1 MTEKQLRSTKN
12 KKSTIKKVILWTL
25 LIIALLLGGIG
36 FYYYNSF
43 QKAFSK
49 MNNTEENVPDAI
61 PDILPHI
68 DPFSV
73 LLLGID
79 EREHDTGRTDTMIV
93 VTVNPDLGTMKMLSI
108 PRDSRVEI
116 VGNDTTEKINHAYA
130 RGGIPMSIATVEEA
144 LDVPIDFYVA
154 VNMEGFLSLIDVLGN
169 IEVNNDMELIRN
181 EYTFPKGNI
190 SLNGDEA
197 LIFSRIRYEDPR
209 GDFGRQLRQKQLL
222 EALFAKAKNPSILLK
237 LDDIF
242 EVMGENVTM
251 NFSQKQILNLQKLYG
266 KLDKN
271 IEQLQFEKGD
281 GVRKKDGLWYYIFD
295 EEELHDI
302 STKLNDHLEGKP
314 PVEPSLN
321 E

>member
-1 MTEKQLRSTKN
+1 MTK
-12 KKSTIKKVILWTL
+12 IILWTV
-25 LIIALLLGGIG
+25 LILAIVLGGTV

-43 QKAFSK
+43 QNAMSK
-49 MNNTEENVPDAI
+49 MNPTGDSIAKEI

-79 EREHDTGRTDTMIV
+79 ERENDTGRTDTMIV

-116 VGNDTTEKINHAYA
+116 VGNGTTEKINHAYA

-144 LDVPIDFYVA
+144 LDIPIDFYVG
-154 VNMEGFLSLIDVLGN
+154 VNMEGFLSIIDVLGN

-181 EYTFPKGNI
+181 EYKFPKGEI

-222 EALFAKAKNPSILLK
+222 EALFAKAKNPTILLK

-242 EVMGENVTM
+242 EVLGDNVSM

-281 GVRKKDGLWYYIFD
+281 GVRKNDGLWYYIFD
-295 EEELHDI
+295 DEELQEI
-302 STKLNDHLEGKP
+302 STKLNAHLEASP
-314 PVEPSLN
+314 SIEP
-321 E
+321 

>member
-1 MTEKQLRSTKN
+1 MTERKLRNTSKKRSKITK
-12 KKSTIKKVILWTL
+12 IVLWSL
-25 LIIALLLGGIG
+25 LILALGVGGTI

-43 QKAFSK
+43 QNAISK
-49 MNNTEENVPDAI
+49 MNTTGDSTSEKI

-79 EREHDTGRTDTMIV
+79 ERENDTGRTDTMIV

-116 VGNDTTEKINHAYA
+116 VGNGTTEKINHAYA

-144 LDVPIDFYVA
+144 LDIPIDFYVA
-154 VNMEGFLSLIDVLGN
+154 VNMEGFLSIIDVLGN

-190 SLNGDEA
+190 SLNGEEA

-242 EVMGENVTM
+242 EVMGDNVSM
-251 NFSQKQILNLQKLYG
+251 NFSQKQILALQKLYG

-271 IEQLQFEKGD
+271 IEQIQFEKGE
-281 GVRKKDGLWYYIFD
+281 GIRKDGLWYYIFD
-295 EEELHDI
+295 DGELHDI
-302 STKLNDHLEGKP
+302 SAKLNAHLEE
-314 PVEPSLN
+314 EPII
-321 E
+321 EP

>member
-1 MTEKQLRSTKN
+1 MTEKKLRTTHKKRSKTTK
-12 KKSTIKKVILWTL
+12 IVLWTL
-25 LIIALLLGGIG
+25 LILAIVLGGTV

-43 QKAFSK
+43 QNAISK
-49 MNNTEENVPDAI
+49 MNNTEGDATGAI

-79 EREHDTGRTDTMIV
+79 ERENDTGRTDTMIV

-116 VGNDTTEKINHAYA
+116 VGNGTTEKINHAYA

-154 VNMEGFLSLIDVLGN
+154 VNMEGFLSIIDVLGN

-181 EYTFPKGNI
+181 EYKFPKGNI

-281 GVRKKDGLWYYIFD
+281 GIRKNDGLWYYIFD
-295 EEELHDI
+295 DEELHDI
-302 STKLNDHLEGKP
+302 STKLNAHLEASP
-314 PVEPSLN
+314 SIEP
-321 E
+321 